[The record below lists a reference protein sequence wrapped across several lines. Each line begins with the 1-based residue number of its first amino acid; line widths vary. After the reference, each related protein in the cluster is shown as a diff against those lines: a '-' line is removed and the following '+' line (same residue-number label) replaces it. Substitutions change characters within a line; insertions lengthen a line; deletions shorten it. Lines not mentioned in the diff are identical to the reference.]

1 LIITQ
6 VQPHNTPKKKKGKN
20 SSLCGTKPSNFL
32 RNPNGRLPLKNRITI
47 CPQPWFK
54 LETVTI
60 TKKFFLQMWGPK
72 KATGTPNLL

>member
-6 VQPHNTPKKKKGKN
+6 VQPHNTQKKKKEKIPHYVGPN
-20 SSLCGTKPSNFL
+20 LQIFL
-32 RNPNGRLPLKNRITI
+32 ETQMGGYLSKNRITI

-54 LETVTI
+54 LETVKI

-72 KATGTPNLL
+72 KATAIPNLL